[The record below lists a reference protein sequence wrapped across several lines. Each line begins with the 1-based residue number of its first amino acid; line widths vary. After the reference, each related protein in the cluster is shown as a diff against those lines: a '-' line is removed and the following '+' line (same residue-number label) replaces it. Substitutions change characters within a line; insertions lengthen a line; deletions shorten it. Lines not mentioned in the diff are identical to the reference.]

1 MNNDLN
7 NNHYTLDFNFPIPK
21 ELENNFQGIFSYIKK
36 KFQIKFSRKSHI
48 DSLLKKC
55 KGKFFKT
62 IHEIMNI
69 SLNIIVKRLPQKFI
83 TNVTIEYNQKYLQK
97 NIIEVYQEFNL
108 LPDYH
113 TLEEKGFIKKNIKEI
128 FSEFCS
134 YKLTNLYEI
143 YIESQRYLK
152 EIDDVKI
159 HDGRRIGLLYQFVS
173 KNFCKYFEN
182 NKFHSIK
189 IKEEIK
195 NNIPNN
201 HKDKLDLNCINNCDS
216 NENNNKNE

>member
-1 MNNDLN
+1 MNSVLD
-7 NNHYTLDFNFPIPK
+7 NNHYTLDFKFPIPK

-48 DSLLKKC
+48 DSLLKKS

-113 TLEEKGFIKKNIKEI
+113 TLEEKGFIKNNMKET

-134 YKLTNLYEI
+134 YKLTDLYEI

-152 EIDDVKI
+152 EIDNVKI

-189 IKEEIK
+189 IKEEK
-195 NNIPNN
+195 DGNVSNN
-201 HKDKLDLNCINNCDS
+201 HKDKLDLNSNNNCES
-216 NENNNKNE
+216 NDNTIKNK